1 MTEDRDDV
9 EDAPTHGISL
19 CLEGDRPTFVMP
31 DGRRRR
37 STAPQLFETNHG
49 TMIAFAHDWE
59 YQLRKLFPTDLELE
73 AARLAAI
80 AEFGLADRPGEPPT
94 MTMLIAMTLEV

>member
-1 MTEDRDDV
+1 MSVDYDDV
-9 EDAPTHGISL
+9 ESPLISRITL
-19 CLEGDRPTFVMP
+19 CLDGDRPTFVMP

-37 STAPQLFETNHG
+37 SVAPQLFDTDHG
-49 TMIAFAHDWE
+49 RQIAFAEDWQE
-59 YQLRKLFPTDLELE
+59 QLRKLFPTDLELE
-73 AARLAAI
+73 AARLAAV